1 MEDTGERFALAQG
14 RCRAGQVGP
23 LWGQVVTHA
32 AFLWTKWQ
40 CPPSLFLSDSPL
52 ELRADLTPVQAVF
65 FPASWGLDVTALR
78 WWCSGKQGMP
88 GTGATTPQMPRGP
101 AATCTEGV
109 NVSAP
114 SCCCL

>member
-40 CPPSLFLSDSPL
+40 CPPSLFLS
-52 ELRADLTPVQAVF
+52 RLT
-65 FPASWGLDVTALR
+65 
-78 WWCSGKQGMP
+78 SGAEGRSNP
-88 GTGATTPQMPRGP
+88 CAGSFLSSLLGP
-101 AATCTEGV
+101 
-109 NVSAP
+109 
-114 SCCCL
+114 